1 MTQKKCY
8 GCSIWLDEMTLISK
22 RGKLIVTALW
32 DDRSSWELVKFNWEG
47 TEINDT
53 EVFDKLNH
61 IQILWPAV
69 PTLYSQFHILSWH
82 TTLIN
87 LALWN
92 TFWLHLASTAT
103 PVCQSIISQAPDSCP
118 THIIKVVEAWR
129 SLNLRSQEAA
139 LWNTLAFFSSVWMGL
154 LFFFFFLFL
163 SPNQPV
169 LFGNLCI
176 SPIKQGGA
184 WWLLIRSSV
193 GPEQHS
199 WGCAGSLLERN
210 AAETKAESQTALIR
224 KNNTFFFL
232 FFFLKWG
239 TMWERGCDSA
249 GCQYWELTTQSLP
262 SASFQSWPQKYRITN
277 DLVPSRQNY
286 NTQTNFTL
294 YIFFATSGGD

>member
-1 MTQKKCY
+1 MACCADTLFPVPHTFLTHNAYKSRLVKY
-8 GCSIWLDEMTLISK
+8 ILISSRVDCYTCLSIYHQSGTWFLPHPHNK
-22 RGKLIVTALW
+22 SGWSVTI
-32 DDRSSWELVKFNWEG
+32 
-47 TEINDT
+47 TE
-53 EVFDKLNH
+53 
-61 IQILWPAV
+61 PA
-69 PTLYSQFHILSWH
+69 PSGS
-82 TTLIN
+82 
-87 LALWN
+87 
-92 TFWLHLASTAT
+92 
-103 PVCQSIISQAPDSCP
+103 
-118 THIIKVVEAWR
+118 R
-129 SLNLRSQEAA
+129 SLKHFSVFLLS
-139 LWNTLAFFSSVWMGL
+139 LDGPAF
-154 LFFFFFLFL
+154 LFFLFLFFFLFL
-163 SPNQPV
+163 SLNQPV

>member
-1 MTQKKCY
+1 MWRKKNATVVRF
-8 GCSIWLDEMTLISK
+8 GASLIDEMTLISK

-129 SLNLRSQEAA
+129 SLNLRPQEAA

-154 LFFFFFLFL
+154 LFFFFFFFSFFWVQTSQFCLE
-163 SPNQPV
+163 
-169 LFGNLCI
+169 I
-176 SPIKQGGA
+176 
-184 WWLLIRSSV
+184 
-193 GPEQHS
+193 
-199 WGCAGSLLERN
+199 CASHQLNKVERGDSLLDHR
-210 AAETKAESQTALIR
+210 
-224 KNNTFFFL
+224 
-232 FFFLKWG
+232 
-239 TMWERGCDSA
+239 
-249 GCQYWELTTQSLP
+249 
-262 SASFQSWPQKYRITN
+262 
-277 DLVPSRQNY
+277 
-286 NTQTNFTL
+286 
-294 YIFFATSGGD
+294 